1 MANDARTNLVGTL
14 ISEPKTTQWNN
25 STVLSFSVSVRT
37 TKKQEGSQYYETDI
51 YNVSVWG
58 KQGENLLS
66 TLQKGTQVWVEG
78 DQMMRSYKNR
88 NGETV
93 TSPTINASFVKILSK
108 GKSYGSQSTVNSSA
122 KQTEQQADSE
132 EDPPF

>member
-1 MANDARTNLVGTL
+1 MANDARTNLIGTL
-14 ISEPKTTQWNN
+14 IAEPKTTQWNN

-37 TKKQEGSQYYETDI
+37 TKKQEGSQYYDTDI

-93 TSPTINASFVKILSK
+93 TSPSINASSVKVLSK
-108 GKSYGSQSTVNSSA
+108 GKSFNGQSSA
-122 KQTEQQADSE
+122 ASTTRQIQQQVDAE
-132 EDPPF
+132 EEPPF

>member
-108 GKSYGSQSTVNSSA
+108 GKSFGSQATVNSST